1 MKPRDR
7 LVLAA
12 IAAVLV
18 AGAMWVILVSP
29 ERSKVDALVTQIA
42 GEQAALTQAQTQLGT
57 SRDAVAAYVGHIH
70 QINQVV
76 RAVPTSPG
84 EVALINTIVKLAG
97 TKVDFH
103 ELDVGA
109 TTPSSAG
116 PLSIGLNFTFNSN
129 YGDLQSFLAAVD
141 ALTSTDGT
149 NVSANGRL
157 FTIQTVTLAPADA
170 SQTKATIVATVY
182 QQNPATAVAGAT
194 GATGA
199 TGVVTP

>member
-12 IAAVLV
+12 IAAFIVV
-18 AGAMWVILVSP
+18 GAMWVIVVSP
-29 ERSKVDALVTQIA
+29 ERGKVDALSTQILS
-42 GEQAALTQAQTQLGT
+42 EQTALTQAQTSLST
-57 SRDAVAAYVGHIH
+57 ARDAVAAYVGHIH
-70 QINQVV
+70 QIDQAV

-84 EVALINTIVKLAG
+84 ETELINTIVKLAG

-103 ELDVGA
+103 ELDVGGSN
-109 TTPSSAG
+109 PSAAG
-116 PLSIGLNFTFNSN
+116 PVEMGLNFTFNSN
-129 YGDLQSFLAAVD
+129 YGNLQSFLSAID

-157 FTIQTVTLAPADA
+157 FTIQTVTLTPAGG
-170 SQTKATIVATVY
+170 SSTKATIVASVY
-182 QQNPATAVAGAT
+182 QQNPASNAIA